1 MALEWPPMARSELLI
16 ALALVSGCDVVVG
29 LSGDQRPCGNA
40 RFGRQ
45 GHADR
50 ARPMTS
56 RSTGTQTFAVLASD
70 GAAVEY
76 RFSDKSQTR
85 DRSRRLQHHRARA
98 RARGQRPVLHGLDR
112 AADLDGGRARRK
124 SAWRTGQ
131 RVPQGT
137 YAGTPSADTFG
148 PRRSLVRARPR
159 LRDGPGVRGSG
170 RRVGRGRR
178 SARRAGLRRAEPHA
192 ERPDDGLPRRRRDS
206 PGIFLATRA
215 STDAWFG
222 TPVLVLEGE
231 HRFPQLLGRC
241 SDLYVIDDGTLT
253 RYER

>member
-1 MALEWPPMARSELLI
+1 MARSELLI

-40 RFGRQ
+40 RFGAK
-45 GHADR
+45 GTAIVPADDFSIDWD
-50 ARPMTS
+50 A
-56 RSTGTQTFAVLASD
+56 TFAVIAQTGLPSL
-70 GAAVEY
+70 Y
-76 RFSDKSQTR
+76 RFSDKSQTAI
-85 DRSRRLQHHRARA
+85 DL
-98 RARGQRPVLHGLDR
+98 GGYNTIGLALASEGNGLFFTASIEPPTLM
-112 AADLDGGRARRK
+112 AAGLEK

-148 PRRSLVRARPR
+148 PRRSVVRLDPVSETAQEFEDQ
-159 LRDGPGVRGSG
+159 DGVWVAIGDPHDVPGFVAPNLTPNGLTMVFRGG
-170 RRVGRGRR
+170 T
-178 SARRAGLRRAEPHA
+178 A
-192 ERPDDGLPRRRRDS
+192 DS
-206 PGIFLATRA
+206 PGIFQATRA

-241 SDLYVIDDGTLT
+241 SDLYVIDNGTLT